1 MYIPGVDDGIALV
14 ASATQASPRGFLAMG
29 DENNAGRAR
38 SFEAQ
43 RPKAGDEKPFDAW
56 LRKQLHAMYDEIAA
70 EPLPSDLIELIDRDN
85 TTAGPGE
92 QHGQDA
98 KIGQPGS
105 TIKKDES

>member
-1 MYIPGVDDGIALV
+1 MYIPGVDDGITLV
-14 ASATQASPRGFLAMG
+14 APTAQASPRGYLAMG

-70 EPLPSDLIELIDRDN
+70 EPLPTDLIELIDRD
-85 TTAGPGE
+85 TMADSGE
-92 QHGQDA
+92 QESLDP
-98 KIGQPGS
+98 KMDQPS
-105 TIKKDES
+105 AAIKKDES